1 MRRASRMHRVSA
13 FGDGGDGGGGGSD
26 DVAGVGVGDGDGR
39 VGASRHSMEQKEYFA
54 SRTE

>member
-1 MRRASRMHRVSA
+1 MHRVSA